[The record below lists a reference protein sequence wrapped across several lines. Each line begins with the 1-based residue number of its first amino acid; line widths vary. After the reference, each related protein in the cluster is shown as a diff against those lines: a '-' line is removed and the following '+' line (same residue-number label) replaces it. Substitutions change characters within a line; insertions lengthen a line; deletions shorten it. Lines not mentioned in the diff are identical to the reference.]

1 LLEAA
6 FLRELRAGGAAV
18 PAVLACREGV
28 LVMEVLPGEPLPDVI
43 ERGGYDAGALAGA
56 LCEWFGG
63 FYGAVA
69 AVPDGTAGEARG
81 DVNGRNFLWDGAR
94 VYGVDFEER
103 CFGSMAR
110 DAGRL
115 AAFIETYETR
125 DLERQGALSAAFMRG
140 FAEKFGCD
148 FDEILREREGEFEA
162 MRRRRGTE

>member
-1 LLEAA
+1 M
-6 FLRELRAGGAAV
+6 
-18 PAVLACREGV
+18 PAVLDCREGV
-28 LVMEVLPGEPLPDVI
+28 LVMERLPGEPLPDVI

-69 AVPDGTAGEARG
+69 AVPDGVAGEARG
-81 DVNGRNFLWDGAR
+81 DVNGRNFLYDGAR

-115 AAFIETYETR
+115 AAFIETYESR
-125 DLERQGALSAAFMRG
+125 DPQRQGMLAQALMHM
-140 FAEKFGCD
+140 FAGRFGCD
-148 FDEILREREGEFEA
+148 LAEIIKERDGEYEA
-162 MRRRRGTE
+162 MRLRRGAGQIM